1 MSTSLNI
8 TAITGGDNEPSAR
21 FRVRQYIHG
30 LAEHDINVNEN
41 YPFIAKSGRYWY
53 HKYPFL
59 AQILPQL
66 GTAGLRIATRLPA
79 IIESYKTNLT
89 WIQREFL
96 TAFSTTEGLT
106 KSPRV
111 FDVDDAIWLRLKATE
126 SFAKKI
132 VRRMD
137 GLVCGNSW
145 LADYFSDCNTPTW
158 VIPTGVDT
166 ERWRSGFLTPRENL
180 YIGWIG
186 TSGNYRYLYEIE
198 QALFQFFK
206 KFASAKLF
214 VIADSPPNFSYLS
227 EKNVQFFP
235 WSQDIE
241 VQAVQQMHIGI
252 MPLQDSDWERGKCSF
267 KMLLYM
273 SIGLPVVVSPVGM
286 NREILQKGRVGFGP
300 RNHSEWMDALTSL
313 AVSPELRK
321 QMGSR
326 GREVV
331 EQYYSVKKIVP
342 QLVDVFHS
350 FL

>member
-1 MSTSLNI
+1 MNVS
-8 TAITGGDNEPSAR
+8 AITGGENEPSAR
-21 FRVRQYIHG
+21 FRVRQYLPG
-30 LAEHDINVNEN
+30 LAEHNINVNEH

-53 HKYPFL
+53 HKYPVP

-66 GTAGLRIATRLPA
+66 GTAGLRIAARLPA

-126 SFAKKI
+126 SFSKKI

-166 ERWRSGFLTPRENL
+166 ERWRPDCLTSRKEL

-186 TSGNYRYLYEIE
+186 TSGNYQYLYEIE

-206 KFASAKLF
+206 KFPSAKLLI
-214 VIADSPPNFSYLS
+214 IADTPPHFSCLP
-227 EKNVQFFP
+227 EKNIQFLP

-252 MPLQDSDWERGKCSF
+252 MPLQDSDWERGKCAF

-273 SIGLPVVVSPVGM
+273 STGIPVVVSPVGM
-286 NREILQKGRVGFGP
+286 NREVLQRGRVGFGP
-300 RNHSEWMDALTSL
+300 RNHSEWIDALTAL
-313 AVSPELRK
+313 IVNPELRK
-321 QMGSR
+321 QMGNK
-326 GREVV
+326 GREIV

-342 QLVDVFHS
+342 QLVDIFRS